1 MEYSQQELQHCAY
14 WYCLFQH
21 WGVNMT
27 NYSGCVEHS
36 DFYIA
41 PQSYQDAFE
50 FLCQLA
56 FESEETVFYI
66 GKAIEYDKSYG
77 FDEDDN
83 FYLEDEVMFVWNE
96 DKGEWV
102 SN

>member
-14 WYCLFQH
+14 WHCLFQH

-27 NYSGCVEHS
+27 NYSGYVEHS

-41 PQSYQDAFE
+41 PQSYQDAFD

-56 FESEETVFYI
+56 VESEEDVFYI
-66 GKAIEYDKSYG
+66 GKVSESIDDFDLYDVVE
-77 FDEDDN
+77 FR
-83 FYLEDEVMFVWNE
+83 WNE
-96 DKGEWV
+96 DRGSWV
-102 SN
+102 QYG

>member
-1 MEYSQQELQHCAY
+1 MK
-14 WYCLFQH
+14 
-21 WGVNMT
+21 
-27 NYSGCVEHS
+27 NYSGYVEHS

-41 PQSYQDAFE
+41 PQSYQDAFD

-66 GKAIEYDKSYG
+66 GKVIEYDESYG

-83 FYLEDEVMFVWNE
+83 FYLEEEVMFVWND

-102 SN
+102 SAGLDTEHFSIITNLQ